1 MRTNRILTQRNG
13 RILASVAAAV
23 VASCVGSAH
32 AASGT
37 WTGTSGLWSDTANWS
52 GGSVADGASS
62 ASGGAVVVS
71 QADFGTLALSGNQTV
86 SLDSARTIGGLVFG
100 DTDATP
106 NNWTLDNN
114 GVSTNR
120 LTLQGANYFND
131 GATTGDDRPFIRVNN
146 GQATISA
153 GLIQGSSPNHQ
164 WVKQGNGTLL
174 ITGTVTGAGGF
185 VIQNGSVASPS
196 TVTINNPSLS
206 FGTASTASNF
216 NGYYNVVIASSTGEV
231 GVLNLQAGT
240 INAGLLNIAGD
251 GSNGSGTA
259 TINIS
264 GGRLNAASAG
274 SASNNNSGATVNI
287 TGGELAVVNNGVWTA
302 GKFFGRTTTVN
313 ITNGKLAFY
322 SDAAGTTL
330 GGTGGW
336 VVGGGTS
343 NININAGGVLSSPA
357 WTVNPTGGGAG
368 GGSGTVFF
376 DGGTLQATAS
386 SSNYLST
393 GTIFVRFRA
402 NGGTIDTGA
411 NNITMGNNMNR
422 DASVTTDGG
431 LTKAGSGTLTL
442 TATGSTYNGPT
453 TVNGGK
459 LVISSATLT
468 SKAFVVASGATLQ
481 FDRATDATQTLTT
494 LTGAGTFLK
503 TGTGKLTLTSG
514 STSLQNTVNMTAG
527 GLIDVQGGTLLASD
541 FSTQNPTSWPSTNR
555 GGLNI
560 ASGATFDGVL
570 TNVVVD
576 TLTGAGT
583 YQAGWFGPR
592 DLTVGSNNGSSTFS
606 GVIRDNGVGG
616 ASVGVVNLVKTGT
629 GALTLS
635 GPNTYAGSTNVNSG
649 SLIVNGSIAGSSL
662 AVRNGATL
670 GGSGI
675 VSTAVNVL
683 AGGTL
688 APGNSP
694 GILTINGNLTYSGGT
709 LSIEVNGPV
718 AGNLSTNHDQLVV
731 NGSVSLAPS
740 GGTSLA
746 VSIGYT
752 PSSADK
758 IFFLAN
764 DGTDAI
770 VNTFAGL
777 SSLSGYDIPLTI
789 TAGSG
794 SPQSAFLSYVG
805 DLSSGSV
812 TGGNDLVIYFTAV
825 PEPTALC
832 VMVFAAAPIL
842 RRRRI

>member
-1 MRTNRILTQRNG
+1 M
-13 RILASVAAAV
+13 AAAVAAAFG
-23 VASCVGSAH
+23 GSAL

-52 GGSVADGASS
+52 GGIVATGASS

-71 QADFGTLALSGNQTV
+71 QADFSTLALSANQTV

-114 GVSTNR
+114 GVATNR
-120 LTLQGANYFND
+120 LTLQGNTYYND
-131 GATTGDDRPFIRVNN
+131 GATTGDDRPFIKVNN

-164 WVKQGNGTLL
+164 WVKQGNGTLV
-174 ITGTVTGAGGF
+174 ISGTVTGAAGF
-185 VIQNGSVASPS
+185 VIQNGTSTSPS
-196 TVTINNPSLS
+196 TVTFNNPSLS
-206 FGTASTASNF
+206 FGTASTSNNF
-216 NGYYNVVIASSTGEV
+216 NGYYNVVVASALGEV

-240 INAGLLNIAGD
+240 VNAGLLNLGGD
-251 GSNGSGTA
+251 GNNGSGTA
-259 TINIS
+259 TLNLS
-264 GGRLNAASAG
+264 GGKLNAAAVG
-274 SASNNNSGATVNI
+274 SASNDQSGATVNI

-343 NININAGGVLSSPA
+343 TININSGGVLSSPT
-357 WTVNPTGGGAG
+357 WTVNASGGGAG
-368 GGSGTVFF
+368 GGTGTVFF

-386 SSNYLST
+386 STNYLST
-393 GTIFVRFRA
+393 GTIFVRFRT

-422 DASVTTDGG
+422 DTAVANDGG
-431 LTKAGSGTLTL
+431 LTKIGSGTLTL
-442 TATGSTYNGPT
+442 TATASTYNGPT

-459 LVISSATLT
+459 LVISSATIT

-481 FDRATDATQTLTT
+481 FDRATDATQTLST

-514 STSLQNTVNMTAG
+514 STSAQNTVNMTAG

-541 FSTQNPTSWPSTNR
+541 FNTQNPTSWPSTNR

-606 GVIRDNGVGG
+606 GVIRDNGSGG
-616 ASVGVVNLVKTGT
+616 AAAVVNLVKTGT

-635 GPNTYAGSTNVNSG
+635 GANTYAGSTNVNNG

-675 VSTAVNVL
+675 VSTNVNVL

-694 GILTINGNLTYSGGT
+694 GILTINGNLNYSGGT
-709 LSIEVNGPV
+709 LSVEVNGAAP
-718 AGNLSTNHDQLVV
+718 GNLSSNHDQLVV
-731 NGSVSLAPS
+731 NGTVTLAAS
-740 GGTSLA
+740 GGTTLA
-746 VSIGYT
+746 PSIGYT
-752 PSSADK
+752 PSPTDK
-758 IFFLAN
+758 IFFIVN

-770 VNTFAGL
+770 VNSFAGL
-777 SSLSGYDIPLTI
+777 SSLSGFDIPLTI
-789 TAGSG
+789 TLGSG
-794 SPQSAFLSYVG
+794 APQSAFLSYVG
-805 DLSSGSV
+805 DFSSGSV
-812 TGGNDLVIYFTAV
+812 TGGNDAVIYFTAV
-825 PEPTALC
+825 PEPTSLAAIALLI
-832 VMVFAAAPIL
+832 APIL